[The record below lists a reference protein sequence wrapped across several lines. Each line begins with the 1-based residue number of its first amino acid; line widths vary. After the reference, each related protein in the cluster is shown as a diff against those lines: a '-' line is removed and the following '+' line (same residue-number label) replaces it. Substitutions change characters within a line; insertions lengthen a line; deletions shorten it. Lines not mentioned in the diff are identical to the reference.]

1 MNTVLG
7 DLLPLAIGVAV
18 SPIPIIATI
27 LMLLAPRA
35 GGTGAGFLLGWVVG
49 VAAVTTLFTVLAAT
63 TGLGEDSGSPST
75 TASWI
80 KIVLGVLLLV
90 LAGRQWQTRPR
101 EGVEAPLPKW
111 MAAIGSFTFG
121 KAAGLGFLLSAVNP
135 KNLLMCVAAGTLVGG
150 STI

>member
-49 VAAVTTLFTVLAAT
+49 VAAVTT
-63 TGLGEDSGSPST
+63 
-75 TASWI
+75 
-80 KIVLGVLLLV
+80 
-90 LAGRQWQTRPR
+90 R
-101 EGVEAPLPKW
+101 
-111 MAAIGSFTFG
+111 
-121 KAAGLGFLLSAVNP
+121 
-135 KNLLMCVAAGTLVGG
+135 CVAAGTVVGVSTISVGEQAIAVSTVAAPVIAYAVARERMRGPLDELHVWLQTHNAAVMSVLLLVIGVVLVGKG
-150 STI
+150 IGGL